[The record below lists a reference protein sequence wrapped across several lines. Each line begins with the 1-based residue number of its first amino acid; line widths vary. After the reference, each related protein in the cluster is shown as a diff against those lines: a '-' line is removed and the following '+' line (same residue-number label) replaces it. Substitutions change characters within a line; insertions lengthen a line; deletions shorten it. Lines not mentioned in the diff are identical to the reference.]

1 MRQDGALHISAPF
14 FHTQSGLDG
23 VELAAFFICRVGER
37 REDGRLPKA
46 LLEPS
51 GDCLSPPFME
61 NDIEGGAARFPYAF
75 HRGARYAES
84 EVYFDAPPKELPL
97 DLRQI
102 LRRMFLQGRKA
113 DEVHCLRRRRARPRA
128 QRFQHRQKRFPVAIV
143 KFPGEAS
150 RLGHRHGDSRSEG
163 SADATDIVA
172 DERRGAVHRHPQQ
185 GVAPSHP
192 SLEESLPQRFLA
204 AEEEIVLLDEG
215 AE

>member
-14 FHTQSGLDG
+14 SHTQSGLDG

-37 REDGRLPKA
+37 CEDGRLPKMFF
-46 LLEPS
+46 EPG
-51 GDCLSPPFME
+51 GDPLSPPFME
-61 NDIEGGAARFPYAF
+61 NDIEGGAARFLYAF
-75 HRGARYAES
+75 HRGARCAES
-84 EVYFDAPPKELPL
+84 EVHFDAPPKELPL

-150 RLGHRHGDSRSEG
+150 RLGHRHGNPRRG
-163 SADATDIVA
+163 GGRDAADIVA
-172 DERRGAVHRHPQQ
+172 NERRSAVYRH
-185 GVAPSHP
+185 A
-192 SLEESLPQRFLA
+192 
-204 AEEEIVLLDEG
+204 
-215 AE
+215 